1 MGHVRR
7 IVVGGVIA
15 TVVVSG
21 TALAAGVTGTFTGK
35 TTQGKHVR
43 LIVKQGAIKRG
54 SKLPYALSCK
64 HGGTLGGTMVIYGP
78 IRHHRF
84 AVTTRDTES
93 VGNGYR
99 ARSSSSLKIVVGSRH
114 AHGAFGA
121 FATVLNR
128 KGRVVDHCAALL
140 TFTASR

>member
-7 IVVGGVIA
+7 FVVGGLIA
-15 TVVVSG
+15 TVLVGG

-35 TTQGKHVR
+35 TSQGKHVR
-43 LIVKQGAIKRG
+43 LIVKRGAIKRG
-54 SKLPYALSCK
+54 SRIPYALTCK
-64 HGGTLGGTMVIYGP
+64 HGTLGGTMVIYGP
-78 IRHHRF
+78 IRHDRF

-99 ARSSSSLKIVVGSRH
+99 ARNRSSLKITVGSRH
-114 AHGAFGA
+114 AHGEFGA
-121 FATVLNR
+121 LATVLNR